1 MDVNTAILFIFIFCG
16 LYIQLFLLITFFEE
30 KGPTTVDVKDFPTV
44 SITVPCFN
52 EAKTL
57 SKTVHSL
64 LALNYP
70 PEKLTIMIVDD
81 GSSDNTLEVA
91 RSLESDR
98 VQVIH
103 KKNGGKYTALNKA
116 IELSKA
122 DFVGCLDADSEVH
135 PDALRNMIPYFSDPN
150 IKAVTPTMVVYNPKN
165 LLQMVQRVEYEIGVF
180 TRWVYGKLNALH
192 VTPGPFSIFRRSI
205 FKEIG
210 PFKHAH
216 NTEDMEIACRIQSHG
231 FKIVNCPTAI
241 VYTITPNTLKKLHV
255 QRVRWTYG
263 FFRNVIDYRH
273 LFFNPKYGN
282 IALLTLPFGV
292 ISVVSAMYIFG
303 NMLYFTSQNI
313 IEHFYKWSV
322 VGIKMPHPS
331 FSFDWFYVS
340 TDTYSLLAIL
350 IALMGISVLLIGR
363 KISTGT
369 MKPSVD
375 ILYFILTYGFI
386 APVWLGKSV
395 YNVVLAKN
403 TPWR

>member
-16 LYIQLFLLITFFEE
+16 LYIQLFLLITFFETE
-30 KGPTTVDVKDFPTV
+30 KPKEIDVKEFPTV

-57 SKTVHSL
+57 RKTVSSL

-70 PEKLTIMIVDD
+70 ADKLTIMIVDD

-91 RSLESDR
+91 RSLESNR

-103 KKNGGKYTALNKA
+103 KKNGGKFTALNKA
-116 IELSKA
+116 IELSQA
-122 DFVGCLDADSEVH
+122 EFVGCLDADSEVH
-135 PDALRNMIPYFSDPN
+135 PDALRNMIPYFSHPS
-150 IKAVTPTMVVYNPKN
+150 IKAVTPTMVVHNPKN

-192 VTPGPFSIFRRSI
+192 VTPGPFSIFRRSV

-210 PFKHAH
+210 NFKHAH

-231 FKIVNCPTAI
+231 FKITNCPTAL
-241 VYTITPNTLKKLHV
+241 VYTITPNSLKKLHV

-263 FFRNVIDYRH
+263 FFRNILDYKH

-292 ISVVSAMYIFG
+292 LSVTSALYIFG
-303 NMLYFTSQNI
+303 NFIYFTSQNI
-313 IEHFYKWSV
+313 FEHVYKWSI
-322 VGIKMPHPS
+322 VGMRFPHFS
-331 FSFDWFYVS
+331 LSFDWFYVN
-340 TDTYSLLAIL
+340 TDMYSLLAL
-350 IALMGISVLLIGR
+350 LVASMGLSALLIGR

-369 MKPSVD
+369 ARPTID
-375 ILYFILTYGFI
+375 IFYFFCVYGFI
-386 APVWLGKSV
+386 APIWVGKSV
-395 YNVVLAKN
+395 YNVVLAKK